1 MTTYKFDVSEL
12 QELKGKTILI
22 TGASTGIGRA
32 TAQIAH
38 ASGANIVIGDWNVD
52 EGRALA
58 EELKEH
64 VLFQK
69 TDVTKWEDVLSLFE
83 AAHQRFGTIHAVLS
97 NAGINSENLLDTE
110 IDKETGALLPP
121 NLKSLDVNLVG
132 TLYMV
137 KVALHYFEKWPQ
149 IQSQI
154 VLTASAASFIDTP
167 PLHVY
172 CAGKAGVLG
181 LMRSLRTQVVKKN
194 ATINVVAPWLTVS
207 RLVTPMLLPAL
218 LDIWGTLPANKPTG
232 VAHAL
237 LLSVVRPEVNGKAF
251 FVAGHEI
258 VDFEDKLHE
267 TQPLWMGKQLSEDV
281 DEGQRRLIP

>member
-12 QELKGKTILI
+12 QKLKGKTILI

-52 EGRALA
+52 EGRALV
-58 EELKEH
+58 EELKQK

-69 TDVTKWEDVLSLFE
+69 TDVTKWEDVLALFE
-83 AAHQRFGTIHAVLS
+83 AAHQRFGVIHAVLS

-110 IDKETGALLPP
+110 FDKETGALLPP

-137 KVALHYFEKWPQ
+137 KVALYYFEKWPQ

-181 LMRSLRTQVVKKN
+181 LMRSLRTQVIKKN
-194 ATINVVAPWLTVS
+194 ATINVIAPWLT
-207 RLVTPMLLPAL
+207 VTPMLLPAL
-218 LDIWGTLPANKPTG
+218 LDIWGTLPANKPAG

-237 LLSVVRPEVNGKAF
+237 LLPVVRPDVNGKAF